1 MTMPFVTLLVNNLVA
16 LLIVETKLI
25 FEQYCLNQNLLMNQ
39 DYRAKIDDLVR
50 STQREAAQTSFT
62 TVILC
67 ESLHAARETPGD
79 AKTMDE
85 VQNETSV
92 AKMTQVE

>member
-1 MTMPFVTLLVNNLVA
+1 MTMPFVTLLVSNLVA

-25 FEQYCLNQNLLMNQ
+25 FERYCLNQNLLMNQ

-50 STQREAAQTSFT
+50 STQRGVAQTSFT

-67 ESLHAARETPGD
+67 KSLHARETPGD